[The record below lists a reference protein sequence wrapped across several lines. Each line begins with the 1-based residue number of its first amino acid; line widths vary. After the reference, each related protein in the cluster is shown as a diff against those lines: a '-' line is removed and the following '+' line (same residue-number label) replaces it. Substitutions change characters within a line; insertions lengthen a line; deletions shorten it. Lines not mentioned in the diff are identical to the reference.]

1 MNLQTK
7 MPTTADEFLRWN
19 EGREGKREFVRG
31 KVVEMMI
38 NTSRFHTVLALR
50 LGAIL
55 LRSFPYPAFS
65 VGSADFA
72 VRTPE
77 GIRFPD
83 VFVDRGTSTSRG
95 ADLVAS
101 EPIFLAEILSPSS
114 YGRDFVEKLSDYTGL
129 PSLKHYLIL
138 SQDEPRVWL
147 WSREDSGAW
156 SSPVEIAGNEATI
169 LLADLD
175 ATISLAELYAGIES

>member
-1 MNLQTK
+1 
-7 MPTTADEFLRWN
+7 
-19 EGREGKREFVRG
+19 
-31 KVVEMMI
+31 VVEMMI
-38 NTSRFHTVLALR
+38 NSSRFHTLLALR

-55 LRSFPYPAFS
+55 LASFPYPPFS

-83 VFVDRGTSTSRG
+83 VFVDRGTKSSTR

-101 EPIFLAEILSPSS
+101 EPMLLAEILSPSS

-129 PSLKHYLIL
+129 PWLRHYLIL
-138 SQDEPRVWL
+138 SQDEPRAWL
-147 WSREDSGAW
+147 WSREDAGNW
-156 SSPVEIAGNEATI
+156 NNPVEIAGS
-169 LLADLD
+169 D
-175 ATISLAELYAGIES
+175 ATIVLTDRDSTIPVAELYAGIES